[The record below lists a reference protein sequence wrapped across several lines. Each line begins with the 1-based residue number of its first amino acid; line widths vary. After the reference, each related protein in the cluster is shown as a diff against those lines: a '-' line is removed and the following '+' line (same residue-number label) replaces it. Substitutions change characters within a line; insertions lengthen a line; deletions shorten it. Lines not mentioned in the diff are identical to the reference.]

1 MAHNLDRVLAPS
13 RPKSRWPAR
22 ALVHQDVGDAA
33 ILSFAAWLRDMHA
46 AAEAAGAPHTRFV
59 YRLGVSS
66 EDGKAG

>member
-1 MAHNLDRVLAPS
+1 MAHNLDQRKGASSVRAPIG
-13 RPKSRWPAR
+13 
-22 ALVHQDVGDAA
+22 HQDVGDAA

-66 EDGKAG
+66 EDGKAGYRV